1 MAPTSTPIPVTPCV
15 TPHIRLSSASPGF
28 PLSPADQPS
37 SIFPR
42 FHRTFTSFNNKAP
55 ESPGRAELFLGGEAC
70 SGGTLPDD
78 FNDAS
83 SSYFSA
89 ATEEAAAVGVVLR
102 TAAIY
107 YDRSTISLQY
117 YVTDPVGRPQV
128 KTSAMTVSMVV
139 SSVGDSASFTAS
151 CSLPSG
157 TTGAASC
164 SYTGSAH
171 LGWFS
176 SSSSVV
182 ATVTVAV
189 EYDNTE
195 VARSSELAVSLQ
207 TRVTHDALSSAGMA
221 LSMPQSPRFAGD
233 SFTSQVIGHTD
244 GEALST
250 FGFTVRYA
258 VDVLHY
264 DGITGDAKYLAP
276 TVNDYIA
283 GQVVVLTSGLADGV
297 SNEDVTGTAVTLAT
311 LAFFVQSNIAGSAS
325 YAQALNC
332 TVKEMVS
339 TSSVQLEGSVN
350 APAQI
355 NDAQGIIDVEDAAVA
370 GIYAYMASAEVFNT
384 AYLTGVSVT
393 SGVTVYRVSTSPET
407 ADATMSQ
414 DEVECEVFAPDGVA
428 SISEWCTVFVEQ
440 THTRGAEA
448 VSISV
453 VDGSH
458 STMVTVRV
466 WFPVEV
472 EMSLSDSELD
482 VINRAFQEG
491 QCGQPRYQR
500 AAYYVAATFGGE
512 GLSNTSAV
520 DVTCAVQVAAVN
532 ATVAAV
538 GNGTVQGLA
547 AGRTQLAVV
556 GGGSG
561 LSSGVEIAVV
571 DTVVEVSGLSA
582 VLVTS
587 ALWDDAVGSVNLDP
601 AEQVALGGVLVQKLS
616 KEGDAGPVFVHAQF
630 TDGTVD
636 EVKRADGLHVAV
648 SAEWASSLEV
658 REKATGDADFEGRV
672 PTGGESGW
680 SQSMLLPTWQDT
692 CTGANISAG
701 AGEVNVTLANPV
713 SVAVSVQFS
722 KLSRSAD
729 PAAAYPIS
737 VPTSAALTVTMS
749 YDDGSTKDMTEDE
762 RTVYEVTSG
771 IHLVRMAGTSLVA
784 VDDTEGFG
792 TAAVTVT
799 FPTYGAAS
807 NTTASVTVELVGLK
821 NLTLFTSP
829 YPTYSGSESVNKTHF
844 GQVQCT
850 GTPQRGTA
858 KLTAT
863 LTDGSSYA
871 VTSSSTFL
879 SSNTSVVAVSGTVLV
894 PPSGTTGTSEVW
906 GEYEGIRSS
915 FVQVDVSDEEVLI
928 TYVEL
933 ATDWATSHTFSTYQN
948 GTATLSASVA
958 FEDGTE
964 FPDAVS
970 GTQSSWL
977 AVADLLA
984 FSSSDTSK
992 IGISPEGVATLLANH
1007 HQAVTLTV
1015 TARCASRTIPEDALP
1030 SGTDAVYANLRP
1042 EVNDVDLGNTYG
1054 TQFVAAAA
1062 EEVLEVPVWL
1072 ETGSATLN
1080 VFDIVLGFNAEHL
1093 TAIACSVGSA
1103 WAAYGFTCTLNDPP
1117 EEVLLTGVEI
1127 STDVQGLVQLATVS
1141 FSVHAG
1147 FDTTPIA
1154 ATVQGLQTSTTQH
1167 DTEYGAVAGQGI
1179 FALAVTAA
1187 RRLTTVDGTQELLL
1201 HHMQLWRQARSTRR
1215 SALQNGEVLGDVN
1228 ADGVFNTFDTQDLK
1242 KWATGYPGY
1251 TMGEVDG
1258 LSNFQRRQLDP
1269 TLDFL
1274 SAPNSTSNCPT
1285 GWTAGT
1291 PCPSPLDAQYLQYV
1305 YANFLRFV
1313 KLETQADVA
1322 AMVTVPETADGS
1334 LLTMVAIYDKLG
1346 GAVHSNSTHV
1356 RFELG
1361 TLLNQD
1367 MRLEVGSDS
1376 TVTEDGTLLVTGA
1389 GPDNMTG
1396 SYTMSARGAASGGFV
1411 SEAEVGVVIILQTFD
1426 SLHATSGERMFAFCG
1441 SSVVGSAF
1449 SSFTNFNFPEA
1460 SSAPPTSSPT
1470 SVPTLSPVH
1479 QPTMLPT
1486 PLPTSF
1492 PSTSNAAPPT
1502 GVHPTALPT
1511 MSPLTSSATPTPLF
1525 SSTSNAASPPA

>member
-1 MAPTSTPIPVTPCV
+1 
-15 TPHIRLSSASPGF
+15 
-28 PLSPADQPS
+28 
-37 SIFPR
+37 
-42 FHRTFTSFNNKAP
+42 
-55 ESPGRAELFLGGEAC
+55 
-70 SGGTLPDD
+70 
-78 FNDAS
+78 
-83 SSYFSA
+83 
-89 ATEEAAAVGVVLR
+89 
-102 TAAIY
+102 
-107 YDRSTISLQY
+107 
-117 YVTDPVGRPQV
+117 
-128 KTSAMTVSMVV
+128 
-139 SSVGDSASFTAS
+139 
-151 CSLPSG
+151 
-157 TTGAASC
+157 
-164 SYTGSAH
+164 
-171 LGWFS
+171 
-176 SSSSVV
+176 
-182 ATVTVAV
+182 
-189 EYDNTE
+189 
-195 VARSSELAVSLQ
+195 
-207 TRVTHDALSSAGMA
+207 
-221 LSMPQSPRFAGD
+221 
-233 SFTSQVIGHTD
+233 
-244 GEALST
+244 
-250 FGFTVRYA
+250 
-258 VDVLHY
+258 
-264 DGITGDAKYLAP
+264 
-276 TVNDYIA
+276 
-283 GQVVVLTSGLADGV
+283 
-297 SNEDVTGTAVTLAT
+297 
-311 LAFFVQSNIAGSAS
+311 
-325 YAQALNC
+325 
-332 TVKEMVS
+332 
-339 TSSVQLEGSVN
+339 
-350 APAQI
+350 
-355 NDAQGIIDVEDAAVA
+355 
-370 GIYAYMASAEVFNT
+370 
-384 AYLTGVSVT
+384 
-393 SGVTVYRVSTSPET
+393 
-407 ADATMSQ
+407 
-414 DEVECEVFAPDGVA
+414 
-428 SISEWCTVFVEQ
+428 
-440 THTRGAEA
+440 
-448 VSISV
+448 
-453 VDGSH
+453 
-458 STMVTVRV
+458 MVTVRV

-915 FVQVDVSDEEVLI
+915 FVQKLERTRMKVMGLFSNLMQVDVSDEEVLI

-1167 DTEYGAVAGQGI
+1167 DTEYGAVAGQGGI
-1179 FALAVTAA
+1179 
-1187 RRLTTVDGTQELLL
+1187 GLLL
-1201 HHMQLWRQARSTRR
+1201 FELRR
-1215 SALQNGEVLGDVN
+1215 GQPVGTLQNGEVLGDVN

-1396 SYTMSARGAASGGFV
+1396 SYTILGAESPDDTGSSSS
-1411 SEAEVGVVIILQTFD
+1411 SEAGVPWLVIAVVGVVSVSMAVAALALRQSPQLRGRIASRVKGALPFDLEGSKKGESVPQEVEMRPNLLAELPGGEVAREVGVPG
-1426 SLHATSGERMFAFCG
+1426 SGVKFGAGGEVARD
-1441 SSVVGSAF
+1441 
-1449 SSFTNFNFPEA
+1449 
-1460 SSAPPTSSPT
+1460 
-1470 SVPTLSPVH
+1470 
-1479 QPTMLPT
+1479 
-1486 PLPTSF
+1486 
-1492 PSTSNAAPPT
+1492 
-1502 GVHPTALPT
+1502 
-1511 MSPLTSSATPTPLF
+1511 
-1525 SSTSNAASPPA
+1525 